1 MSTVWIRAVYAA
13 VVAVLA
19 AFTVIFGI
27 AMVSPGPK
35 PPGDPGIT
43 FRQLSGDDER
53 SQNTLQQQIET
64 YYGDAARFRNQYP
77 GYQRNVFLAAT
88 GFGVLFVLVGLAL
101 PSLINYLRLGLVL
114 GGLLVFIYAFYIAM
128 RPVPVVTPQGT
139 NLLAFIGAG
148 FPEPLNFAGRFARF
162 AVSFIGFI
170 LALFVG
176 LWRLTEW
183 PSAQRRMAPRP
194 ATAPAM
200 PPPGMATPAMAA
212 AGPASPWAPPPSHT
226 PAPAMAATA
235 PGVSPWA
242 PPSHLPPTPASGEG
256 VEGARGEAGPVPPPG
271 AP

>member
-1 MSTVWIRAVYAA
+1 MNTVWIRAVYAA

-43 FRQLSGDDER
+43 FRQLSGEDDR
-53 SQNTLQQQIET
+53 NQNTLQQRIET
-64 YYGDAARFRNQYP
+64 FYGDAARFRSQYP

-88 GFGVLFVLVGLAL
+88 GFGILFVLVGLAL
-101 PSLINYLRLGLVL
+101 PALVNYLRLGLVL
-114 GGLLVFIYAFYIAM
+114 GGLLVFVYAFYIAM

-139 NLLAFIGAG
+139 NLLAFVGAG
-148 FPEPLNFAGRFARF
+148 YPEPLNFAGRFARF

-183 PSAQRRMAPRP
+183 PSAQRR
-194 ATAPAM
+194 APAW
-200 PPPGMATPAMAA
+200 PGQAA
-212 AGPASPWAPPPSHT
+212 APTMPAAPAQPGPASAWAPPSHT

-242 PPSHLPPTPASGEG
+242 PPAHTPPIGSPSGEG
-256 VEGARGEAGPVPPPG
+256 AEGARGEPNPPAPPVSG
-271 AP
+271 

>member
-1 MSTVWIRAVYAA
+1 MNTLWIRAVYAA

-43 FRQLSGDDER
+43 FRQLSGEDDR
-53 SQNTLQQQIET
+53 GQNTLQQQIET
-64 YYGDAARFRNQYP
+64 FYGDAARFRNQYP

-101 PSLINYLRLGLVL
+101 PALVNYLRLGLVL
-114 GGLLVFIYAFYIAM
+114 GGLLIFVYAFYIAM

-139 NLLAFIGAG
+139 NLLAFVGAG
-148 FPEPLNFAGRFARF
+148 YPEPLNFAGRFARF
-162 AVSFIGFI
+162 AISFIGFI

-183 PSAQRRMAPRP
+183 PSAQGRAVPLP
-194 ATAPAM
+194 ATVLQAAAPAV
-200 PPPGMATPAMAA
+200 PGVPTQ

-235 PGVSPWA
+235 PSVSPWA
-242 PPSHLPPTPASGEG
+242 PPSHTPPATPPGGEG
-256 VEGARGEAGPVPPPG
+256 AEGARGEPNPPVPPTTS
-271 AP
+271 